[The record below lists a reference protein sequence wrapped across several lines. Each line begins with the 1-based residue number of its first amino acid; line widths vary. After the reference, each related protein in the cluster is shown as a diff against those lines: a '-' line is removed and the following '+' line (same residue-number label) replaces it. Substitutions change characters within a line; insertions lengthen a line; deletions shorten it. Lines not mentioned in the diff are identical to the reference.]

1 MRQDDAP
8 PLVIRA
14 VRLEASARSM
24 AELSRLY
31 AETLGLRARSGAGGL
46 TLSVGP
52 SEVEFTAAADDRRPF
67 YHYALL
73 VPGDRFAAAVDW
85 LIGCGVTL
93 LPVPGTTATAFAF
106 DAWDAQA
113 CYFEDPA
120 GNIVELIAHRGRD
133 ENGAAG
139 RFSPE
144 ELTGVSEIG
153 LVVEDLPGA
162 AEALGTGLGLPVWDG
177 SVAGDLAFVGRQAHT
192 LILTST
198 ARCWL
203 PTRRRAEIH
212 PLEVTV
218 YGGGSG
224 ELTIPGLPY
233 RLIGR

>member
-8 PLVIRA
+8 PLVIRG
-14 VRLEASARSM
+14 VRLEAGAQSM
-24 AELSRLY
+24 AGLSRLY
-31 AETLGLRARSGAGGL
+31 ADTLRLPARSAADGL

-52 SEVEFTAAADDRRPF
+52 SEVEFTAAPDDRRPF

-73 VPGDRFAAAVDW
+73 VPGDRFAAAMDW
-85 LIGCGVTL
+85 LTGCGVTL
-93 LPVPGTTATAFAF
+93 LPVPGTTETVFEF
-106 DAWDAQA
+106 GAWDAQA

-153 LVVEDLPGA
+153 LVVEDLPRA

-177 SVAGDLAFVGRQAHT
+177 SVAGDLAFVGSQAHT

-218 YGGGSG
+218 DGRGSG
-224 ELTIPGLPY
+224 ELTLPDLPY